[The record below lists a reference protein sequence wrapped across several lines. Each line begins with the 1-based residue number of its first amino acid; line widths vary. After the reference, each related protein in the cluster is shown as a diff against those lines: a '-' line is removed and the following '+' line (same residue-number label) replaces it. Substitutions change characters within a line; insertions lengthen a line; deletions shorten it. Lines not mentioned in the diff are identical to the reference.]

1 MIKKVVVSMVLI
13 LFIANTHS
21 SSPVNYESN
30 WIVPRVYLHYDQT
43 MNWGG
48 SIFLFPIN
56 IDNQIGFKPVIET
69 GLARNGGFAGI
80 GGYVGYMD
88 AQNGVSGYLMYGASK
103 VWRSDDALL
112 PVDWYVAP
120 KIGLDLTCLN
130 LELSHL
136 SSNSNSELD
145 AKLVFS
151 IKLRMTEYCA
161 ESFVQI
167 FGGYI

>member
-1 MIKKVVVSMVLI
+1 MVLA
-13 LFIANTHS
+13 LFIANAYS
-21 SSPVNYESN
+21 SSVNYESN
-30 WIVPRVYLHYDQT
+30 WIIPRVYLHYDQT

-48 SIFLFPIN
+48 SVFLFPIN

-69 GLARNGGFAGI
+69 GLARNGGFAAI
-80 GGYVGYMD
+80 GGYIGYAD
-88 AQNGVSGYLMYGASK
+88 ALNGVSGYAMYGVSK
-103 VWRSDDALL
+103 IWRTSDEELM
-112 PVDWYVAP
+112 PVDWYVTP

-130 LELSHL
+130 LELSHYT
-136 SSNSNSELD
+136 SNSNSELD
-145 AKLVFS
+145 SKLVFS